1 MSYHIHFS
9 KIWNFWVIFEE
20 VAFQFVKDI
29 FELPAKSAKLID

>member
-1 MSYHIHFS
+1 MSSHIHFS

-29 FELPAKSAKLID
+29 FELPAKSTKLID